1 MRELTVE
8 ENHSGSVENVTVTLS
23 VSNLQLKVSKLSPKF
38 LQIFSNFSPIALC
51 SSRLAMHFSM
61 SDLFCLTNFESR
73 SPSLQRTKDHFQQ
86 PKMAEIIPPDENP
99 VTVVVWIQGQ
109 HTSTG
114 KILTHIDWWPHVS
127 SDIGSLGWK
136 PVELEMN
143 TTVGQWDEQYFTL
156 LCEFVQLYV
165 MKCENHSVEDDRCGE
180 MVKIAVKEI
189 KIWNGNPNP
198 DMKNINSYA
207 VEFFSNKGVLGI
219 PISLTE
225 EYEEDWVQHM
235 ILDGI
240 SIHCETQDIQFV
252 GKAQNKCQAE
262 HDIVLGPTVVEL
274 CCDISITSHL
284 SDGSDSDEE
293 W

>member
-1 MRELTVE
+1 
-8 ENHSGSVENVTVTLS
+8 
-23 VSNLQLKVSKLSPKF
+23 
-38 LQIFSNFSPIALC
+38 
-51 SSRLAMHFSM
+51 
-61 SDLFCLTNFESR
+61 
-73 SPSLQRTKDHFQQ
+73 
-86 PKMAEIIPPDENP
+86 
-99 VTVVVWIQGQ
+99 
-109 HTSTG
+109 
-114 KILTHIDWWPHVS
+114 
-127 SDIGSLGWK
+127 
-136 PVELEMN
+136 
-143 TTVGQWDEQYFTL
+143 
-156 LCEFVQLYV
+156 
-165 MKCENHSVEDDRCGE
+165 

-252 GKAQNKCQAE
+252 GNAQNKCQAE

-293 W
+293 WWTFCENVKCNNWASVKNAGFENETMHWLN